1 MPHDARRLGETGQI
15 HVTLAAARSYA
26 DATGLGIEE
35 ARRELLTLLV
45 DARLRDTRDRNGLER
60 YRHRSRTTGP
70 DVMAAVSR
78 EDGIAVV
85 VRIQVRGVPSSRDTN
100 HRRRHRD

>member
-1 MPHDARRLGETGQI
+1 MTHDARRLSDTGQI

-35 ARRELLTLLV
+35 ARRELLTLLM
-45 DARLRDTRDRNGLER
+45 DARLRDARDRSGLEQ
-60 YRHRSRTTGP
+60 YRHRSRTTGL
-70 DVMAAVSR
+70 DVMATVSR
-78 EDGIAVV
+78 EDGMAVV
-85 VRIQVRGVPSSRDTN
+85 VRIQVRGVPSSRETN